1 MRRAS
6 GHKIVALRRFPQG
19 EFTSPEDL
27 KLPWGPAKS
36 LLVAGAQVRVPISE
50 LKSWLEEKL
59 AY

>member
-36 LLVAGAQVRVPISE
+36 LLFAGAQVRLPISE
-50 LKSWLEEKL
+50 LKNWLED
-59 AY
+59 